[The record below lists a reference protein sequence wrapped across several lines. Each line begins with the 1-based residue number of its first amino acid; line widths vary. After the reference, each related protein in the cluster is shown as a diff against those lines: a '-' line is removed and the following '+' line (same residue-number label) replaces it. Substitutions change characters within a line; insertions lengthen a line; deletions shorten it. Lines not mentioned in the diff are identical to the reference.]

1 MRILCCLAALVAST
15 ATPTTVRA
23 EATTYPLTVE
33 NCGIELTFHA
43 APTRVF
49 SIGQGTTEILLTLGL
64 GDRIVATGEWL
75 GPLPPSLEADGAGL
89 KRVADGGY
97 PSFEA
102 VVGEAPELLAVQF
115 QARLLEGGGV
125 GTRAQFTEIG
135 IPSYVSP
142 SDCIDKTSE
151 ASGDGIRTRA
161 FSMEQIYGEIIDLA
175 TVFDVQDRGAALV
188 AELKQRE
195 ADAVASV
202 AAIRGRQLDV
212 PVVYWFSSPEVSGE
226 AYLAGKN
233 GAPAYIMHTLGVRNI
248 VTTEEEWPLI
258 GWETIT
264 AADPAIIVMAT
275 MERRRWGADDPAIKT
290 EFLEADPVVSQ
301 LDAVK
306 GKRFVYVD
314 AQSMNPTL
322 RTIDGIEALAEGIRR
337 FGIAD

>member
-1 MRILCCLAALVAST
+1 MRTFCCLAALT
-15 ATPTTVRA
+15 ALATA
-23 EATTYPLTVE
+23 ANAKATTYPLTLE
-33 NCGIELTFHA
+33 NCGLEVTFDK
-43 APTRVF
+43 APASVF

-75 GPLPPSLEADGAGL
+75 GPLPPTLESAGAGL

-102 VVGEAPELLAVQF
+102 VLAEQPELLAVQF
-115 QARLLEGGGV
+115 QARLSEGGGV
-125 GTRAQFTEIG
+125 ATRQQFAEVG
-135 IPSYVSP
+135 LPSYISP

-151 ASGDGIRTRA
+151 SSGDGTRTSA
-161 FSMEQIYGEIIDLA
+161 FSMEQIYREITELA
-175 TVFDVQDRGAALV
+175 AIFDVQDKGAALV
-188 AELKQRE
+188 DELKSRE
-195 ADAVASV
+195 AAAVASV
-202 AAIRGRQLDV
+202 AAIRDKHLDV

-233 GAPAYIMHTLGVRNI
+233 GAPAYIMNTLGVRNI

-264 AADPAIIVMAT
+264 AADPKVIVMAT

-290 EFLEADPVVSQ
+290 QFLETDAVVSQ
-301 LDAVK
+301 MQSVK
-306 GKRFVYVD
+306 DKHFIYVD

-322 RTIDGIEALAEGIRR
+322 RTIDGIEALADGLTR
-337 FGIAD
+337 FGLTQ